1 MKQRLTPFI
10 EEKKAV
16 VKSAYVEIRT
26 LPPGSHIYIDGE
38 PRGTS
43 PLRLMLAC
51 GLHKISI
58 SSSGYQKIEKR
69 ITVEELMEY
78 PLEFSLQPEG
88 TAESSRTE

>member
-1 MKQRLTPFI
+1 MKQRLMPI
-10 EEKKAV
+10 VGGKKAV
-16 VKSAYVEIRT
+16 VKSAFVEIRT
-26 LPPGSHIYIDGE
+26 LPPGSRIYIDGE

-51 GLHKISI
+51 GTHTINI

-78 PLEFSLQPEG
+78 PIEFTLQPEG
-88 TAESSRTE
+88 AAE